1 MYVLQREVSGIRGY
15 SEEPSEIIGMYFGSR
30 FGVRSVFASSRND
43 DDDDFAVRGSSVSR
57 RDLFFSG
64 ARLCVIVIGEHD
76 FGSNVEIAI
85 FCFKFSGVSFFFFF
99 VL

>member
-57 RDLFFSG
+57 RDLFFR
-64 ARLCVIVIGEHD
+64 APVCVSSSLVNMILGRM
-76 FGSNVEIAI
+76 
-85 FCFKFSGVSFFFFF
+85 
-99 VL
+99 